1 MKGVPMVR
9 WHRLLPTIAGA
20 LAMMAATV
28 PAAFAR
34 RSDQVLPTL
43 YVNYTMNCT
52 FTITGD
58 NGARVTSIPPGTYQ
72 VFITT
77 PMVFA
82 DVDLTGI
89 TDMTACK
96 SFTQFALTGP
106 GVNLAT
112 TLQDGDEDKELDRAT
127 FQPSSTY
134 LAVDN
139 NQPSVARFSFTTTAT
154 GSASDVTGPTTS
166 STSGKGDTQSSLL
179 GSSAKSSTST
189 AGASLPLRGTLVA
202 TVSASGT
209 PKLTYKGKGVTTLQA
224 GRYTV
229 SVSDHSKKGGF
240 IIQGV
245 KQGATTVTGVAFV
258 GNRRKTLDLKAGQW
272 FFYPTFVGAKSFF
285 IVTS

>member
-1 MKGVPMVR
+1 
-9 WHRLLPTIAGA
+9 
-20 LAMMAATV
+20 MAATV

-43 YVNYTMNCT
+43 YVNYAMNCT
-52 FTITGD
+52 FTITSD
-58 NGARVTSIPPGTYQ
+58 SGARVTSIPPGTYQ

-89 TDMTACK
+89 SDMTACK
-96 SFTQFALTGP
+96 SFTQFALSGP
-106 GVNLAT
+106 GVNLST
-112 TLQDGDEDKELDRAT
+112 TLQDGDEDKELDKAT
-127 FQPSSTY
+127 FQPASTY
-134 LAVDN
+134 VAVDN
-139 NQPSVARFSFTTTAT
+139 NQPAVARVSFTTTST
-154 GSASDVTGPTTS
+154 GSASDVAGPTTS
-166 STSGKGDTQSSLL
+166 SSSGKGDVQSSLL
-179 GSSAKSSTST
+179 GSSNSSTS
-189 AGASLPLRGTLVA
+189 ASASLPLRGTLVA

-209 PKLTYKGKGVTTLQA
+209 PKLTYRGKGVTTLKA

-229 SVSDHSKKGGF
+229 SVSDHSTKGGF

-258 GNRRKTLDLKAGQW
+258 GRRTKALDLKAGQW
-272 FFYPTFVGAKSFF
+272 FFYPTFVGSKTFF

>member
-1 MKGVPMVR
+1 MAR
-9 WHRLLPTIAGA
+9 WHRLYPTIAGA
-20 LAMMAATV
+20 FALMAAIV
-28 PAAFAR
+28 PSALAR

-58 NGARVTSIPPGTYQ
+58 SGATVTSIPPGTYQ

-112 TLQDGDEDKELDRAT
+112 TLQDGDEDKELDKAT
-127 FQPSSTY
+127 FQPASTY
-134 LAVDN
+134 VAVDN
-139 NQPSVARFSFTTTAT
+139 NQPGVARVSFTTTAS
-154 GSASDVTGPTTS
+154 GSASDVTSPTTS
-166 STSGKGDTQSSLL
+166 SSSGKGDVQSTLL
-179 GSSAKSSTST
+179 GSSSGSGSAST
-189 AGASLPLRGTLVA
+189 AASLPLRGTLVA
-202 TVSASGT
+202 TVSPSGT
-209 PKLTYKGKGVTTLQA
+209 LKLTYEGKGVTSLKA

-229 SVSDHSKKGGF
+229 SVSDHSAKGGF

-245 KQGATTVTGVAFV
+245 KQGATTVSGVAFV
-258 GNRRKTLDLKAGQW
+258 GKRTKALDLRAGQW
-272 FFYPTFVGAKSFF
+272 FFYPTFVGAKTFF

>member
-1 MKGVPMVR
+1 MNNVPMAR
-9 WHRLLPTIAGA
+9 WHRLYPALAGA
-20 LAMMAATV
+20 FAVMAATI
-28 PAAFAR
+28 PAASAT

-96 SFTQFALTGP
+96 SFTQFNLNGP
-106 GVNLAT
+106 GVNLST

-127 FQPSSTY
+127 FQPGSTY
-134 LAVDN
+134 VAVDN
-139 NQPSVARFSFTTTAT
+139 NQPGVARVSFTTTAT
-154 GSASDVTGPTTS
+154 GSASDVTSPTS
-166 STSGKGDTQSSLL
+166 SSGSGKGDVQSNLL
-179 GSSAKSSTST
+179 GSSSKASTST
-189 AGASLPLRGTLVA
+189 TPSLPLRGTLVG
-202 TVSASGT
+202 TVSTSGT
-209 PKLTYKGKGVTTLQA
+209 AKLTYQGKGVTTLKA

-229 SVSDHSKKGGF
+229 SVNDHSAKGGF

-245 KQGATTVTGVAFV
+245 KQGGTTVTGVAFV
-258 GNRRKTLDLKAGQW
+258 GKRTRTLDLRAGQW
-272 FFYPTFVGAKSFF
+272 FFYPTFVGSKTFF

>member
-1 MKGVPMVR
+1 MKGVPMAR
-9 WHRLLPTIAGA
+9 WHRLYPTIAGA
-20 LAMMAATV
+20 LAMMAAIV
-28 PAAFAR
+28 PAAFAK
-34 RSDQVLPTL
+34 RSDAVLPTL
-43 YVNYTMNCT
+43 YVNYAMNCT

-58 NGARVTSIPPGTYQ
+58 NGARVSSIPPGTYQ

-106 GVNLAT
+106 GVNLST
-112 TLQDGDEDKELDRAT
+112 TLQDGDEDKELDKAT
-127 FQPSSTY
+127 LQPGSTY
-134 LAVDN
+134 VAVDN
-139 NQPSVARFSFTTTAT
+139 NQPGVARVSFTTTAT
-154 GSASDVTGPTTS
+154 GSASAVSSPTS
-166 STSGKGDTQSSLL
+166 SSGSGKGDVQSSLL
-179 GSSAKSSTST
+179 GSSSKSGSSTT
-189 AGASLPLRGTLVA
+189 ASLPLRGTLVA

-209 PKLTYKGKGVTTLQA
+209 PKLTYQGKGVTTLRA

-229 SVSDHSKKGGF
+229 SVSDHSSRGGF

-258 GNRRKTLDLKAGQW
+258 GKRTKTLDLKAGQW
-272 FFYPTFVGAKSFF
+272 FFYPTFVGGKSFF